1 MSIILIRMNLLKFY
15 PPPRIWQAKRIIAN
29 IIKMPSETGS
39 DGIGFQTAFDV
50 WKSGNLGLMLV
61 PLTLSDETQ
70 TVNCLALPAQE

>member
-15 PPPRIWQAKRIIAN
+15 PPPPNMASKKNAR

-39 DGIGFQTAFDV
+39 DGISFQTAFDA

-61 PLTLSDETQ
+61 TLTFSDATQ